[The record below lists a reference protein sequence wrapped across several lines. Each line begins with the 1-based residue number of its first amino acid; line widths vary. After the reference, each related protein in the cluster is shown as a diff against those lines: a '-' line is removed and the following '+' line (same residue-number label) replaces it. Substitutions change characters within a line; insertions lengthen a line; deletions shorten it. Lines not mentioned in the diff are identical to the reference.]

1 MGRRE
6 RVLSVEIW
14 QIDLGKKWQV
24 TGLINTEAGGQ
35 FIRQT
40 DPCHSHWGSPERV
53 TGQGRN
59 AFIGSTNVQKNTCHM
74 AGRILPSSDTCPLT
88 FHPSFKWT
96 HKKGTVSRAAPFG
109 FWVPKPPV
117 CLAHQQSFSSGKAC
131 QGRLDNSG
139 LLSRRSWAIFE
150 LCSPLAAS

>member
-40 DPCHSHWGSPERV
+40 DPCHSH
-53 TGQGRN
+53 
-59 AFIGSTNVQKNTCHM
+59 
-74 AGRILPSSDTCPLT
+74 
-88 FHPSFKWT
+88 
-96 HKKGTVSRAAPFG
+96 
-109 FWVPKPPV
+109 
-117 CLAHQQSFSSGKAC
+117 
-131 QGRLDNSG
+131 
-139 LLSRRSWAIFE
+139 
-150 LCSPLAAS
+150 